1 MNLPPPL
8 IESSETFGA
17 ALRWGFDAAAAQGA
31 RVITCA
37 DPDFEG
43 WPLDD
48 PALLQ
53 GLSDWIRLPQR
64 QLVLLAA
71 SYDGVPQRLPRFAA
85 WRRNWSHAVQALQA
99 LPEFALDLPTL
110 LIDDVSVSVQL
121 VDRLQWRGL
130 AAADGRKRWL
140 LQEKLDVVLQRS
152 EPGFPI
158 STLGL

>member
-17 ALRWGFDAAAAQGA
+17 ALLWGFEAAAAQGA

-53 GLSDWIRLPQR
+53 GLSDWITCRSANSCCWLRATTACRGGCLALRLGGATGRMP
-64 QLVLLAA
+64 
-71 SYDGVPQRLPRFAA
+71 S
-85 WRRNWSHAVQALQA
+85 RR
-99 LPEFALDLPTL
+99 
-110 LIDDVSVSVQL
+110 
-121 VDRLQWRGL
+121 
-130 AAADGRKRWL
+130 
-140 LQEKLDVVLQRS
+140 
-152 EPGFPI
+152 
-158 STLGL
+158 